1 MKNMT
6 DENRSGC
13 PLTARDAYELKFEM
27 EQTRDKLKEHSEKM
41 ELMCIR
47 IGKFEQLYYEGRGVA
62 IGMKLGGVAVVAA
75 IMSVLAIIWS
85 FLTGKIQFSDIFKI
99 L

>member
-1 MKNMT
+1 MT
-6 DENRSGC
+6 NGNKESC
-13 PLTARDAYELKFEM
+13 PLTAKDAYELKFEM
-27 EQTRDKLKEHSEKM
+27 EQTRNQLKEHSEKM

-62 IGMKLGGVAVVAA
+62 IGMKLGGLAVVAA
-75 IMSVLAIIWS
+75 IMSVLAVIWS